1 MLSKVGSVWNFYWLI
16 DYLCRRNY
24 SWTYVIISGDI
35 LLFLTH
41 SFWVSYSSSPF
52 VTLLLVYYWF
62 VELRE
67 ESNRLTLFIERDTVW
82 ELVEGMLRALYCSYL
97 NAASICHYDCGIRRE
112 LEAGVIGIWTH
123 GTHKI
128 QTLKKGCH
136 NYVATLLLLGG
147 INLVTTWIFLCGI
160 VDSYWC
166 NTRST

>member
-1 MLSKVGSVWNFYWLI
+1 MNVC
-16 DYLCRRNY
+16 DYIRRHFVVFD
-24 SWTYVIISGDI
+24 T
-35 LLFLTH
+35 LTHSH

-112 LEAGVIGIWTH
+112 LEAGVIGTWRILDTRNSQNPNFKERQSQRCCYLVIAGWN
-123 GTHKI
+123 
-128 QTLKKGCH
+128 QPCH
-136 NYVATLLLLGG
+136 NLNISVWDCWQLLM
-147 INLVTTWIFLCGI
+147 
-160 VDSYWC
+160 
-166 NTRST
+166 